1 MADGTDAAVNS
12 VLKDEIER
20 KTKKARFGDN
30 MGRLGRRHKG
40 AGKHFDEEAARFNN
54 PDGDDDDMSGGQKR
68 KKGTETSMKT
78 GRDIKD
84 VEDADQDWEHS
95 EDSEEETERRRYED
109 ESGYRIEP
117 FNTDM
122 EREEGHFDAS
132 TGHYIEDRFKVSQR
146 DAWLEEVQDK
156 YAHGLMQKPPDARA
170 RKRAREGEGDAMD
183 EEEEQVDKHAL
194 LKLLLANVHEGENLA
209 KAMRRIK
216 ASPSDG
222 SKALFDQLTEA
233 ADKLLAG
240 GYHNVFSDG
249 KAQIAAR
256 AQAAAAQTQPD
267 AGAAQAQA
275 MAAMAAVDDGRHW
288 EYHFPEGSYEEVSLK
303 GMGEKQ
309 LRGFLEQEGVSHRGL
324 EDAEDLQAKARQV
337 QGRKR
342 AEMMQTHGPFT
353 TGQMRA
359 WNAQGFL
366 NRTILVRQ
374 CGTET
379 FYNSDNIDLEEMLA

>member
-1 MADGTDAAVNS
+1 MADATDAAVNS

-20 KTKKARFGDN
+20 KNKKARFGDN

-40 AGKHFDEEAARFNN
+40 AGKHFEEEAARFNN
-54 PDGDDDDMSGGQKR
+54 PNDEDDEDMPGGHKR
-68 KKGTETSMKT
+68 KKGADTSMKT
-78 GRDIKD
+78 GRNIKD

-95 EDSEEETERRRYED
+95 EDSEEESERRRYED
-109 ESGYRIEP
+109 ESGIRMEP

-170 RKRAREGEGDAMD
+170 KRGRERDEAM
-183 EEEEQVDKHAL
+183 EEEEEPVDKPAL
-194 LKLLLANVHEGENLA
+194 LKLLVANVHEGENLA

-216 ASPSDG
+216 ASQSKG
-222 SKALFDQLTEA
+222 SKELFDRLTDA

-249 KAQIAAR
+249 KAQIGGR
-256 AQAAAAQTQPD
+256 LAAAEQQQD
-267 AGAAQAQA
+267 SGQAQA
-275 MAAMAAVDDGRHW
+275 EALAAMAAVDDGRQW
-288 EYHFPEGSYEEVSLK
+288 EYKFPPGSLK
-303 GMGEKQ
+303 EVKVEGMTEKQ
-309 LRGFLEQEGVSHRGL
+309 LKGFLEEEGVPTRGL
-324 EDAEDLQAKARQV
+324 EDLEDYQAKAKQV
-337 QGRKR
+337 QDRKK
-342 AEMMQTHGPFT
+342 AEMQQTHGPFT
-353 TGQMRA
+353 TGQMRG

-374 CGTET
+374 VGTET